1 MFLIF
6 YEMRFRNPSEVATN
20 FCCVKI
26 QIPLRIVVW
35 LAAASGPQIGRLIEQ
50 PLKSTPL
57 MEEVKAKCVDPV
69 IPTSAP
75 SPLKDF
81 DPEKDAVLEK
91 STRSNILLK

>member
-26 QIPLRIVVW
+26 QVITTVL

-69 IPTSAP
+69 IPTPAP

>member
-1 MFLIF
+1 
-6 YEMRFRNPSEVATN
+6 
-20 FCCVKI
+20 
-26 QIPLRIVVW
+26 
-35 LAAASGPQIGRLIEQ
+35 
-50 PLKSTPL
+50 

-69 IPTSAP
+69 IPTPAP